1 MDFLSDQLFD
11 GRKIRVLSIIDN
23 YTRLSPA
30 LDVRLPGMGER
41 ISPSWAP

>member
-30 LDVRLPGMGER
+30 LDVRL
-41 ISPSWAP
+41 S